1 MEPVSPFRSRSLQ
14 RLRCTTMAGAVI
26 LVVAMLVVLPAALFA
41 AGAVWSAILGQALTA
56 DRQAGGPSPRD
67 G

>member
-1 MEPVSPFRSRSLQ
+1 
-14 RLRCTTMAGAVI
+14 MAGAVI

-41 AGAVWSAILGQALTA
+41 AGAVWSAILGQALTV
-56 DRQAGGPSPRD
+56 DRPEGGLSPQD